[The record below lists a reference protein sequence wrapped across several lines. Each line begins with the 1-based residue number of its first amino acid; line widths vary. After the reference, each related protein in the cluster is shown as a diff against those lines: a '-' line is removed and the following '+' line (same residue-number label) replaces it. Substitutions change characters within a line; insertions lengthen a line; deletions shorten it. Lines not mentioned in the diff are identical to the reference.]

1 MNKPRF
7 HPDSGFS
14 LLEVLVAILI
24 VTFFTTVAMQMVIVS
39 TAFRARAKEYATA
52 ANLIQQDLEN
62 IRSIANQYEFPTI
75 SATPSPTPSPS
86 DSPTVFPSVLVL
98 SSDNGLKHND
108 KIQFP
113 GSPNVY
119 TITEPTSIPTD
130 TPTITISPGITPP
143 PTPSLVSTV
152 TPTPVEIGTRVVS
165 NTSCSAIPPSPGSTT
180 PDPDTGLGK
189 KLKDKIATNVT
200 TIPSELAD
208 NFTEEQAKSF
218 TDYQA
223 VNDYSP
229 YTITNT
235 GLELW
240 MIRQDIV
247 PEELARSP
255 YDVLQVK
262 YVVVRSKDQDKDG
275 KLDIE
280 ILAEL
285 STEVIPNA
293 SFQCIR

>member
-7 HPDSGFS
+7 DPDSGFS

-119 TITEPTSIPTD
+119 TITAPSPIPTAN
-130 TPTITISPGITPP
+130 PTITISPGITPP
-143 PTPSLVSTV
+143 PTPSLVSTA
-152 TPTPVEIGTRVVS
+152 TPIAVEIGTRVVS
-165 NTSCSAIPPSPGSTT
+165 NTACSATSAS
-180 PDPDTGLGK
+180 TGLGK

-235 GLELW
+235 GLKLW

>member
-152 TPTPVEIGTRVVS
+152 TPVAVEIGTRVVS
-165 NTSCSAIPPSPGSTT
+165 NTACSATSAS
-180 PDPDTGLGK
+180 TGLGK

-208 NFTEEQAKSF
+208 NFTVAQAASF

-229 YTITNT
+229 YPITNT
-235 GLELW
+235 GLKLW
-240 MIRQDIV
+240 MLRQDIV
-247 PEELARSP
+247 PTEADRSP

-262 YVVVRSKDQDKDG
+262 YVVFRNPSKDQDTDG

>member
-7 HPDSGFS
+7 DPDSGFS

-24 VTFFTTVAMQMVIVS
+24 VTFFTTVAMQMLVIS
-39 TAFRARAKEYATA
+39 THFKARAKEYATA
-52 ANLIQQDLEN
+52 AKLIEQDLEN
-62 IRSIANQYEFPTI
+62 IRSLAAAEYTFPTI
-75 SATPSPTPSPS
+75 SAVSPVPSATPTGLSLS
-86 DSPTVFPSVLVL
+86 L
-98 SSDNGLKHND
+98 SSGNGLSTGDN
-108 KIQFP
+108 IQFP

-119 TITEPTSIPTD
+119 RIAQPTPVPTA
-130 TPTITISPGITPP
+130 TPTITITPWTTQS
-143 PTPSLVSTV
+143 PTPAT
-152 TPTPVEIGTRVVS
+152 GTRVVS
-165 NTSCSAIPPSPGSTT
+165 NTSCSAIPPGATT

-208 NFTEEQAKSF
+208 NFTDAQAASF

-223 VNDYSP
+223 VNDYRP

-235 GLELW
+235 GLKLW

-247 PEELARSP
+247 PTEANRSP

-262 YVVVRSKDQDKDG
+262 YVVVRNPSKDKDKDE

-280 ILAEL
+280 ILAEF